1 MSHFETLKT
10 NITEQ
15 DLLLKT
21 LDNLN
26 INWFKK
32 KVLRNR
38 FNKQSYSCEIIIKQK
53 NDYEI
58 GFKKNNNNNSYE
70 LIYDEM
76 FWNQSITISQFKEK
90 LQTFYTLN
98 SVTKILNEEGFQI
111 SNKVQNNNFQNIK
124 IKFTALRYN

>member
-38 FNKQSYSCEIIIKQK
+38 FNQQSYSCEIIIKQE

-58 GFKKNNNNNSYE
+58 GFKKKNNHYE

-111 SNKVQNNNFQNIK
+111 INKLENNNSQNIK